1 MIKFCKYMVDKYGI
15 LVGGGSLAVL
25 VVSTI
30 LAIYVTRGL
39 ILILVPI
46 TVFWFIGYEVIQYV
60 LDKKY
65 DRKD

>member
-1 MIKFCKYMVDKYGI
+1 MVDKYGI

-65 DRKD
+65 GRKD